1 MKILK
6 QMLFALVFVI
16 GFSVAAS
23 AQGRGDQKRPPKGE
37 APRIEVPDKKPPK
50 DRPKND
56 GRGRDN
62 RGKKPGTAEVLL
74 GTVITIDLV

>member
-6 QMLFALVFVI
+6 QILFI
-16 GFSVAAS
+16 SVVAS

-50 DRPKND
+50 DRPKDD
-56 GRGRDN
+56 GRGRDK
-62 RGKKPGTAEVLL
+62 RGKKPGMAESLL
-74 GTVITIDLV
+74 GTQITIELV